1 MIRGF
6 LGLTNSP
13 TLQVIIYMFP
23 LPYCLLWVALLLP
36 LSFLSAKTYIW
47 TDVNGQKI
55 EAAFVRSTADSV
67 TISID
72 GQELDLPLDSLS
84 AFSKALALKLK
95 AELGSN
101 TSPPPPKDLHPWKD
115 LQGRVIQAEF
125 IEATSSTVKLLWN
138 GQPFE
143 LSLATLSQES
153 KNLARKLSG
162 SLAPQSQ
169 DTPQPRPTGT
179 TPELKATDPS
189 GPVDLND
196 EHVWLSADGRTL
208 LAKFVEFENDEISLL
223 TKSGQDVQIH
233 VDNLSKQAIGLGN
246 KLKVLNEEKKKK
258 AQAFVLARK
267 KMKVPSV
274 SEQDL
279 DKVHQFK
286 NTEGVTISANFID
299 ADDTGVTIT
308 LDGKSQP
315 MELSWDRFS
324 KESQALLEA
333 LRRKSLTANRAPT
346 TIPAKGGKIGYFAS
360 GTFKGYNSVIQTE
373 RFDVALSSSGTSLK
387 IWLKSDN
394 PKVSPKT
401 FGVGLRAE
409 YTDKTNPKKWRR
421 KGRPIVSF
429 NSPPEPSMSREKTT
443 LTGSFSN
450 GGTFQYDIELNSKG
464 LLFWGKVRDPGG
476 EEWPTRFSIGVS
488 VPGFVPDSKNKQMN
502 EIMPYIGDGTLIM
515 QPESGKS
522 RAYPYKEKWATISNK
537 FKGQKFGSLK
547 SATVMGFPYGNNKMM
562 IIPTNTSGMSFN
574 RYVSYGRIFPFQ
586 GFSFEYEGSENKKE
600 IPKNKALKILL
611 TGV

>member
-1 MIRGF
+1 MYPIPHF
-6 LGLTNSP
+6 LLGL
-13 TLQVIIYMFP
+13 
-23 LPYCLLWVALLLP
+23 ALLLP
-36 LSFLSAKTYIW
+36 LTFLSAKTYIW
-47 TDVNGQKI
+47 TDTNGQQI
-55 EAAFVRSTADSV
+55 EAEFVRCSTDML
-67 TISID
+67 TISMQ
-72 GQELDLPLDSLS
+72 GQELDLPINSLS
-84 AFSKALALKLK
+84 AFSKALAIKLRSES
-95 AELGSN
+95 APAIPAN
-101 TSPPPPKDLHPWKD
+101 LHPWTD

-125 IEATSSTVKLLWN
+125 LEASSSTVKLLWN

-143 LSLATLSQES
+143 LPIATLSQES
-153 KNLARKLSG
+153 KNLARKLANEENGENPASPSP
-162 SLAPQSQ
+162 SLLPSTNKASSPDIEGTNPDGPLDLNAMQIWISTDDRALRAKFIEFEGGELSVLTSSDQEVQIDQNNLSPQAIALAKK
-169 DTPQPRPTGT
+169 
-179 TPELKATDPS
+179 LKA
-189 GPVDLND
+189 LND
-196 EHVWLSADGRTL
+196 ER
-208 LAKFVEFENDEISLL
+208 
-223 TKSGQDVQIH
+223 
-233 VDNLSKQAIGLGN
+233 
-246 KLKVLNEEKKKK
+246 KK
-258 AQAFVLARK
+258 AIKAFAEMRK

-286 NTEGVTISANFID
+286 NTEGITISANFID
-299 ADDTGVTIT
+299 ADDSGVTIT
-308 LDGKSQP
+308 LAGKSQP
-315 MELSWDRFS
+315 LELTWDRFS
-324 KESQALLEA
+324 KESQSLLEA
-333 LRRKSLTANRAPT
+333 LRRKSITANRAPT
-346 TIPAKGGKIGYFAS
+346 TIPAKGRKIGYFAS
-360 GTFKGYNSVIQTE
+360 GAFKGYNSVIQTE

-429 NSPPEPSMSREKTT
+429 NSPPEPSMAREKTT
-443 LTGSFSN
+443 LTGTFSN

-476 EEWPTRFSIGVS
+476 EKCPTRFSIGVS

-502 EIMPYIGDGTLIM
+502 EIMPYIGDGTLIL

-522 RAYPYKEKWATISNK
+522 RAYPYKEKWATMNNK
-537 FKGQKFGSLK
+537 YKGQKLGALK

-586 GFSFEYEGSENKKE
+586 GFSFEYEGRENKKE